1 MRNTCRTND
10 GRSMHTHTRTLSR
23 SCTRTQSRS
32 CTAPCPKTHVRAAE
46 PLGRAIVSM
55 AALDST
61 ADACPGRRR
70 VAVTHLCEV
79 HELFIGSDELEARGK
94 DDRLRVLRGKRGQ
107 EAPEVGEHAGESYH
121 MVRKAAA
128 VACNCPSKAT
138 VGAQHTEGGEDLVH
152 LPRWKE
158 KERMHESSHLRRVA
172 WGILR

>member
-1 MRNTCRTND
+1 
-10 GRSMHTHTRTLSR
+10 
-23 SCTRTQSRS
+23 
-32 CTAPCPKTHVRAAE
+32 
-46 PLGRAIVSM
+46 M

-70 VAVTHLCEV
+70 VAVTHLREG

-158 KERMHESSHLRRVA
+158 KERMHESSHLRGVGNPAVA
-172 WGILR
+172 LPFAGSEVAVTHVLDLEKVHSVTQHG